1 VLGPIRRPCTT
12 PAFTSFARTTRSTS
26 KDMKAVTDDSVNWDR
41 IAERLQAEMAH
52 LIHHEPQKRYGN
64 DFYAEALR
72 RALGFRPAEGNFREH
87 LVRGEGLTTDSYARH
102 LYDTSALDRMQ
113 RETAEQQTR
122 DARAETRRVY
132 REAGKDFADFLRA
145 RCNEV
150 SVPSRYRREG
160 VALAA
165 DLIDPTVPKD
175 QYGNVVP
182 QDEAGK
188 VR

>member
-1 VLGPIRRPCTT
+1 MTAMSHDP
-12 PAFTSFARTTRSTS
+12 
-26 KDMKAVTDDSVNWDR
+26 VNWNR
-41 IAERLQAEMAH
+41 IAERLQAEMAN
-52 LIHHEPQKRYGN
+52 LIHHEQEKRYGN

-113 RETAEQQTR
+113 RESAEQQVKE
-122 DARAETRRVY
+122 ARAETRRVY
-132 REAGKDFADFLRA
+132 REAGKDFADLLRA

-150 SVPSRYRREG
+150 SLPSRYRREG
-160 VALAA
+160 VAWAA

-175 QYGNVVP
+175 QYGNVI
-182 QDEAGK
+182 QQADADE
-188 VR
+188 RP

>member
-1 VLGPIRRPCTT
+1 M
-12 PAFTSFARTTRSTS
+12 SN
-26 KDMKAVTDDSVNWDR
+26 DSVNWDR
-41 IAERLQAEMAH
+41 IAERFQAEMAN
-52 LIHHEPQKRYGN
+52 LIHHEPKKRYGD

-72 RALGFRPAEGNFREH
+72 RTLGFRPADENFQER
-87 LVRGEGLTTDSYARH
+87 LLRGEGLTTESYARR

-113 RETAEQQTR
+113 RETAEQVAK

-132 REAGKDFADFLRA
+132 REAGKDFADLLRT

-160 VALAA
+160 VAWAA

-175 QYGNVVP
+175 QYGNVVK
-182 QDEAGK
+182 QDGAGEA
-188 VR
+188 R

>member
-1 VLGPIRRPCTT
+1 M
-12 PAFTSFARTTRSTS
+12 SN
-26 KDMKAVTDDSVNWDR
+26 DSVNWDR
-41 IAERLQAEMAH
+41 IAERFQAEMAN
-52 LIHHEPQKRYGN
+52 LIHHEPEKRYGT

-72 RALGFRPAEGNFREH
+72 RTLGFRPTDENSQER
-87 LVRGEGLTTDSYARH
+87 LLRGEGLTTERYARH
-102 LYDTSALDRMQ
+102 LYDTSALDRLQ
-113 RETAEQQTR
+113 RETAEQTAK

-132 REAGKDFADFLRA
+132 REAGKDFADLLRA

-160 VALAA
+160 VAWAA

-175 QYGNVVP
+175 QYGNVV
-182 QDEAGK
+182 QRDGAGE

>member
-1 VLGPIRRPCTT
+1 MT
-12 PAFTSFARTTRSTS
+12 AMS
-26 KDMKAVTDDSVNWDR
+26 DDSVNWDR
-41 IAERLQAEMAH
+41 IAERLQAEMAN
-52 LIHHEPQKRYGN
+52 LIHHEQEKRYGN

-72 RALGFRPAEGNFREH
+72 RTLGFRPADGNFREH
-87 LVRGEGLTTDSYARH
+87 LVRGDGLTTESYARH

-113 RETAEQQTR
+113 RETAEQQAR

-132 REAGKDFADFLRA
+132 REAGKDFADLLRA

-160 VALAA
+160 VAWAA

-175 QYGNVVP
+175 QYGNVVQQADP
-182 QDEAGK
+182 GK